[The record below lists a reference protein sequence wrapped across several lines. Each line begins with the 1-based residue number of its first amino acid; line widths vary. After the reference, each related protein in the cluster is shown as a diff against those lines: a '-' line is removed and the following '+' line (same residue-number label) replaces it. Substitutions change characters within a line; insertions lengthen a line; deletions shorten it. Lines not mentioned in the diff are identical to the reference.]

1 MANRWNVMQ
10 NKPKRK
16 RRAGMDFYE
25 FCTFL
30 VFISLGAIG
39 LMILL
44 KFPGDTF
51 DHISDNRNGIVGI
64 GFFIA
69 GLALIKFDT
78 NARARA
84 AKKFTYDLS
93 EYEMIRTKWLEME
106 ATKIDMQKEYSLQY
120 LTMGQN
126 PVIVDTI
133 PAPPEEVV
141 AEETS
146 VEDD

>member
-1 MANRWNVMQ
+1 
-10 NKPKRK
+10 
-16 RRAGMDFYE
+16 
-25 FCTFL
+25 L
-30 VFISLGAIG
+30 
-39 LMILL
+39 ILL